1 MTQFNIDLHCH
12 PSIKPYGKSF
22 NRTAGEN
29 SKDKSRRN
37 SIWYYDPP
45 QGLDKIVQKFTK
57 LTKFSQSNFSALA
70 YGQVRIICASLYSI
84 ERGLVSLNHVGSGPA
99 ADIIANLVSGIGR
112 KRIDFLQ
119 NNTDYFDDV
128 TREYA
133 YYKQLDDTVINFR
146 GESPR
151 KYVLVKNYAHLQEL
165 MNTNEPNTGIET
177 IYVIITLEGAHNLHS
192 TRPAQ
197 LASVLQNIDQLKSW
211 DHKPFFITFAHHFYN
226 DFCGHAESLADWI
239 QDWFTNQEPFMNTGI
254 NPMGWSV
261 MEKLMDDTDG
271 GRIHI
276 DIKHMSPLSR
286 KQYIDFLKNE
296 CTEEYELKKLPL
308 IVSHGACNGLASMDH
323 PVYTPGLEGT
333 ASRMYAGDINFYD
346 NEIVELAKSGGIF
359 GLQLDERRIGSKQY
373 IGQVHINS
381 GSKTKRMH
389 SNSKLVWNNIQHIVQ
404 LLDQHDLYAWDSIA
418 IGSDNDGIIDPINL
432 FWTSEEMDDLVQYI
446 ERHAHN
452 FLSDP
457 ASEIKNDYNRISA
470 AEAVQ
475 RIFHSNSMEFFRKY
489 FHSSNSNG
497 IV

>member
-1 MTQFNIDLHCH
+1 M
-12 PSIKPYGKSF
+12 
-22 NRTAGEN
+22 RN

-45 QGLDKIVQKFTK
+45 RGLDKIVQKFTK

-151 KYVLVKNYAHLQEL
+151 KYVLVKTMPPPGAHEYQRTQYRYRDHLCDHH
-165 MNTNEPNTGIET
+165 
-177 IYVIITLEGAHNLHS
+177 LEGAHNLHS

-286 KQYIDFLKNE
+286 KQYIDF
-296 CTEEYELKKLPL
+296 
-308 IVSHGACNGLASMDH
+308 
-323 PVYTPGLEGT
+323 
-333 ASRMYAGDINFYD
+333 
-346 NEIVELAKSGGIF
+346 
-359 GLQLDERRIGSKQY
+359 
-373 IGQVHINS
+373 
-381 GSKTKRMH
+381 
-389 SNSKLVWNNIQHIVQ
+389 
-404 LLDQHDLYAWDSIA
+404 
-418 IGSDNDGIIDPINL
+418 
-432 FWTSEEMDDLVQYI
+432 
-446 ERHAHN
+446 
-452 FLSDP
+452 
-457 ASEIKNDYNRISA
+457 
-470 AEAVQ
+470 
-475 RIFHSNSMEFFRKY
+475 
-489 FHSSNSNG
+489 
-497 IV
+497 